1 MAWEE
6 TEQWKRGNGKWKVRK
21 NRQIAYPA
29 SVVFYTNND
38 KLPAGRELLNAGIK
52 QNDVLVG
59 YGGKPITTDMRGL
72 NADLRVNYKVGQR
85 LPLTLIRGGKRID
98 ARVLLVSND

>member
-52 QNDVLVG
+52 QNDVLLG

-72 NADLRVNYKVGQR
+72 NADLGWKCKVGQR